1 MRVVYFFPNVSLRS
15 KLAFIRSNQ
24 YVKKPVHFE
33 SLETRGLIKRNL
45 ALVSLSSTS
54 KVFEKH
60 LRLGPVLTT
69 RWSGTQTTAPAT
81 STPTATRAHAPVLVR
96 VAARMELDG
105 CTVERRDGLSGM
117 T

>member
-1 MRVVYFFPNVSLRS
+1 MMRRATWSRRRWRS
-15 KLAFIRSNQ
+15 ASGR
-24 YVKKPVHFE
+24 HE
-33 SLETRGLIKRNL
+33 G
-45 ALVSLSSTS
+45 ALPWSPLSSTS
-54 KVFEKH
+54 EVFEKH